1 MLLVLR
7 ETTILSKNEKL
18 IIFNLINKQT
28 NIMPYEIKYIEIVF
42 PMKAN
47 DELKDFFEAGW
58 RPLGPVQICPGVNV
72 FHITLFRE

>member
-1 MLLVLR
+1 
-7 ETTILSKNEKL
+7 
-18 IIFNLINKQT
+18 
-28 NIMPYEIKYIEIVF
+28 MPYEIKYIEIVF
-42 PMKAN
+42 PMKLN